1 MSRLD
6 DLKVLYTSAPPN
18 NRARLFEN
26 IFPPCRILNLITMQD
41 IIQLN
46 QIAKS
51 KKLSSKPVEK
61 LNMIKEIM
69 GRRGF
74 RRLSSGTN
82 RIVFKYMEDQSF
94 VIKVAYDSV
103 GLSDNLN
110 ELYNQELIKPFCAK
124 VFEVSP
130 CGTVGMF
137 ERVRAIKNRE
147 EFQSI
152 AYDVFDIIVNE
163 FVGKYVLAD
172 IGTKFF
178 MNWGVRQGM
187 FPVILDFPY
196 IYELDGSK
204 IYCNRPD
211 PLSPYGFC
219 GGDIDYD
226 EGFNHL
232 VCTKCGKTFLASE
245 LKLAAE
251 KKSKDIIIEQEDIEM
266 IVEIKRGDNVVTTID
281 STKESE
287 TYRKGKNGRRK
298 ETPYEYRQRR
308 KYNGDFKVEFGSA
321 TVEVQEDTPRTIT
334 EKIIPSTDPKQF
346 NQGWGSK
353 NVPSIDDLYK
363 DTEIELRGRE
373 PKDKKDP
380 QPNFEAERVEKA
392 ISMAEQM
399 TAAATAVQ
407 EEQPVRDEVE
417 SGEEN
422 TDPLGMAKAVL
433 EIIIDDEDDEE
444 TGDGE
449 VEFPDYDDYDG
460 SSLADD
466 DAALPD
472 DDDIADEY

>member
-18 NRARLFEN
+18 NEARVFEN
-26 IFPPCRILNLITMQD
+26 IFPPCKILNLITIQD
-41 IIQLN
+41 IMQLN

-51 KKLSSKPVEK
+51 KKLSSKPKEK

-178 MNWGVRQGM
+178 MNWGVRQGK

-226 EGFNHL
+226 DGFNHL
-232 VCTKCGKTFLASE
+232 VCTKCGL
-245 LKLAAE
+245 
-251 KKSKDIIIEQEDIEM
+251 
-266 IVEIKRGDNVVTTID
+266 
-281 STKESE
+281 
-287 TYRKGKNGRRK
+287 
-298 ETPYEYRQRR
+298 
-308 KYNGDFKVEFGSA
+308 
-321 TVEVQEDTPRTIT
+321 
-334 EKIIPSTDPKQF
+334 
-346 NQGWGSK
+346 
-353 NVPSIDDLYK
+353 
-363 DTEIELRGRE
+363 
-373 PKDKKDP
+373 
-380 QPNFEAERVEKA
+380 
-392 ISMAEQM
+392 
-399 TAAATAVQ
+399 
-407 EEQPVRDEVE
+407 
-417 SGEEN
+417 
-422 TDPLGMAKAVL
+422 
-433 EIIIDDEDDEE
+433 
-444 TGDGE
+444 
-449 VEFPDYDDYDG
+449 
-460 SSLADD
+460 
-466 DAALPD
+466 
-472 DDDIADEY
+472 

>member
-1 MSRLD
+1 MSRLAN
-6 DLKVLYTSAPPN
+6 LKVLYTSAPPN
-18 NRARLFEN
+18 SEARVFEN
-26 IFPPCRILNLITMQD
+26 IFPPCRILNLITIQD

-46 QIAKS
+46 QIAKN

-69 GRRGF
+69 GKRGF
-74 RRLSSGTN
+74 RKISSGTN
-82 RIVFKYMEDQSF
+82 RIVFKYMEEQSF

-110 ELYNQELIKPFCAK
+110 ELYNQELIKPFCTK

-137 ERVRAIKNRE
+137 ERVRAIRNRE

-178 MNWGVRQGM
+178 MNWGVRQGK

-226 EGFNHL
+226 DGFNHL
-232 VCTKCGKTFLASE
+232 VCTKCGKTFLASD

-251 KKSKDIIIEQEDIEM
+251 KKSNDLIIEQEDINM
-266 IVEIKRGDNVVTTID
+266 VVEIKRGDTVVNSID
-281 STKESE
+281 TSKESD
-287 TYRKGKNGRRK
+287 TYKKTKKK

-308 KYNGDFKVEFGSA
+308 KFTGIKVEINKS
-321 TVEVQEDTPRTIT
+321 TVEVEE
-334 EKIIPSTDPKQF
+334 EKQKTVTSVIPQQNVSPEQFNHGWATRDIPSVDKM
-346 NQGWGSK
+346 
-353 NVPSIDDLYK
+353 YK
-363 DTEIELRGRE
+363 DTTIEIKGRHNKDDG
-373 PKDKKDP
+373 KDK
-380 QPNFEAERVEKA
+380 FEKEFEKKNRDAETVEDIIATGQVYLNNEEEIKE
-392 ISMAEQM
+392 SNTDVYEQE
-399 TAAATAVQ
+399 T
-407 EEQPVRDEVE
+407 EEQDPHAEVKK
-417 SGEEN
+417 
-422 TDPLGMAKAVL
+422 TV
-433 EIIIDDEDDEE
+433 EIILGDKPDSDDEDSQDIY
-444 TGDGE
+444 GE
-449 VEFPDYDDYDG
+449 Y
-460 SSLADD
+460 
-466 DAALPD
+466 
-472 DDDIADEY
+472 

>member
-321 TVEVQEDTPRTIT
+321 TVEVQEDTPQTIT

-353 NVPSIDDLYK
+353 NVPSIVDLYK
-363 DTEIELRGRE
+363 DTEIELRARE
-373 PKDKKDP
+373 PKNKKDS
-380 QPNFEAERVEKA
+380 QPNFEAERVGKA
-392 ISMAEQM
+392 ISMGEQM
-399 TAAATAVQ
+399 TGSGTGVQ

-422 TDPLGMAKAVL
+422 RDPLGMAKAVL

-449 VEFPDYDDYDG
+449 VEFPDYDG